1 MNIEK
6 MLRTVSGVACGIVI
20 VLSAGGVPP
29 ALAQEEGSKGIK
41 AEEFINNRPSRPVGN
56 RRPGPAVKKPTYKTS
71 EVAAAVPPPGKVFA
85 QVGVTLWRFR
95 PSTSGDKTKELVEE
109 EGEAEPTQW
118 SLERMEAGTLL
129 APGQKVRLS
138 IESLSRDGYL
148 YVINREEYADGSFG
162 DARLIFPTKRT
173 ADGGN
178 RVKAGKMI
186 YIPGPPRYFR
196 IKPSTSS
203 KGHVAEVL
211 TVLVSSQPLID
222 PSQLSNTAITLP
234 KEQVEAW
241 EKQWATQ
248 ATKFEMEGG
257 AGRVMTEKEQSAAS
271 ADAASL
277 SQDDPVPQTIY
288 RLAIKPQDALVIRLP
303 LKFTPPKS
311 EARQKANN

>member
-1 MNIEK
+1 MKTKNNFTL
-6 MLRTVSGVACGIVI
+6 MLIAG
-20 VLSAGGVPP
+20 LSLCCAVVQPL
-29 ALAQEEGSKGIK
+29 AAQEEGSKGIK
-41 AEEFINNRPSRPVGN
+41 AEEFIKDRPAK
-56 RRPGPAVKKPTYKTS
+56 PGGGRTVPARKPTYKTS
-71 EVAAAVPPPGKVFA
+71 QAAAAGSTVPPPGRVFA

-109 EGEAEPTQW
+109 GESEPTQW

-148 YVINREEYADGSFG
+148 SVINREEYSDGSLG

-173 ADGGN
+173 PDGAN
-178 RVKAGKMI
+178 RVKAGRMV

-196 IKPSTSS
+196 IKPSSSS

-211 TVLVSSQPLID
+211 TILVSSKPLID

-257 AGRVMTEKEQSAAS
+257 VGRVMTEKEQSAAS
-271 ADAASL
+271 ADAATL

-288 RLAIKPQDALVIRLP
+288 RLAIKPEDALVIRLP
-303 LKFTPPKS
+303 LKFTPPKP
-311 EARQKANN
+311 